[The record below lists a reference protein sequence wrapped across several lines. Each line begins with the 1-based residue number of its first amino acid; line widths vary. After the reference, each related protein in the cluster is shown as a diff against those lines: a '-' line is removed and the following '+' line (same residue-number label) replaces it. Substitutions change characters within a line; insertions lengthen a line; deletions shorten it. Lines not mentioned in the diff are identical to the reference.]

1 VHGIGSDDAAVERQ
15 QGEQFG
21 QRHDLVGAVDPPLA
35 EHQALLAG
43 PGADQV
49 QRRPAVLA
57 VERAPRGLA
66 VDRDHALDL
75 RGQRAQSAREA
86 GLDGV
91 AIEPPE
97 DPREGVVAR
106 HAARQPQEAAQQR
119 LLAAS
124 EPGHVDAT
132 RSAAQLATSASI
144 MISSRSWRCA
154 LPLRGSSSS
163 AKHARKPSM
172 PSSPALR
179 RQDHKHLSTPKES
192 TYSLCDSPGLAG
204 EN

>member
-1 VHGIGSDDAAVERQ
+1 MALGAPGDVVEDRRAAALDPAVVAVGGDGAVVRRRLGVVEQPPDILGQRRLVGLEREHVVTALRDDRRRRALLAVHGIGSDDAAVERQ

-75 RGQRAQSAREA
+75 RGQRAQRAREA
-86 GLDGV
+86 G
-91 AIEPPE
+91 P
-97 DPREGVVAR
+97 
-106 HAARQPQEAAQQR
+106 
-119 LLAAS
+119 LL
-124 EPGHVDAT
+124 
-132 RSAAQLATSASI
+132 Q
-144 MISSRSWRCA
+144 
-154 LPLRGSSSS
+154 
-163 AKHARKPSM
+163 
-172 PSSPALR
+172 
-179 RQDHKHLSTPKES
+179 
-192 TYSLCDSPGLAG
+192 
-204 EN
+204 